1 MTEWPDP
8 AAVVRADQSAPGSGG
23 DGVGSG
29 AGSTLGFSAA
39 SLLGS
44 NLPPGLDPV
53 EGMMVRDA
61 LTYLP
66 DDILCKVDRAAM
78 ATSLE
83 TRLPFL
89 DHRVAELAWRLPLG
103 MKIRDG
109 QGKWALRQI
118 LYQYVPRELIER
130 PKAGFGIPVGL
141 WLRGPLRDWAEAL
154 LEEERL
160 TREGYL
166 LPGPVRQA
174 WREHL
179 SGRRDWT
186 YRLWAVLMFQAWL
199 ELWS

>member
-1 MTEWPDP
+1 
-8 AAVVRADQSAPGSGG
+8 
-23 DGVGSG
+23 
-29 AGSTLGFSAA
+29 
-39 SLLGS
+39 
-44 NLPPGLDPV
+44 
-53 EGMMVRDA
+53 MVRDA

-78 ATSLE
+78 ANSLE